1 MCTLIAG
8 VIGVTNTMLGLSDGI
23 NIEVISGLSAK
34 DKIKI
39 WNKPLK
45 N

>member
-1 MCTLIAG
+1 VEIETAPQ
-8 VIGVTNTMLGLSDGI
+8 VFERRTVELGLSDGI
-23 NIEVISGLSAK
+23 NIEVLSGISEN

-39 WNKPLK
+39 PL